1 MTSAIS
7 AVARQVSASALS
19 AKQKNGEVAGDF
31 MELILAM
38 LGISSQELGEN
49 EELFSQLSQELIED
63 SLAEEITKNPSE
75 QMIMA
80 VLELL
85 LPNEAMASGFE
96 LPKETLEVVG
106 ASLEGKTASLEEIF
120 QSLKS
125 GKEISGEQREIFSDF
140 LSKLEPKALGEIVKK
155 AIIKSEEKLPIA
167 EFKELKEEISLELP
181 KETTLDFLEKKEM
194 LLRLRSKFQEEKPK
208 DEPELKDIKS
218 YSIKEFMD
226 KGLAQNSRLDKSS
239 GIANADK
246 PDRLNIVD
254 QFRDGLIS
262 NMGRRRFTIRLKP
275 EGIGDITVNMTKQA
289 DGKLSL
295 SVLASNK
302 ELEMAIEE
310 NMTKLQAS
318 LKPLGAEVVPRE
330 QVQEPQKA
338 QQELNQDQ
346 SQRQRRNQEQQSQK
360 QEDGSDGEDFEEIKS
375 YFEALSQARA

>member
-49 EELFSQLSQELIED
+49 EELFSQLSQEFIED
-63 SLAEEITKNPSE
+63 SLAEEITKNPSD

-96 LPKETLEVVG
+96 LSEETLEVVG

-167 EFKELKEEISLELP
+167 EFKELREEISLELP

>member
-63 SLAEEITKNPSE
+63 SLAEEITKNPSD

-96 LPKETLEVVG
+96 LSEETLEVVG

-167 EFKELKEEISLELP
+167 EFKELREEISLELP